1 MAIQFPVMMYK
12 GQHGTSSFQFK
23 GADNQDQYDAL
34 RNDGW
39 YNELRSAAQIK
50 SKLKEIEDERTQHR
64 NALIEKC
71 IDYGVGSREELQKMS
86 MEELLDLSD
95 AGKDSDVFQSPE
107 NGEFQ

>member
-1 MAIQFPVMMYK
+1 MMHFATK
-12 GQHGTSSFQFK
+12 VGTLNFV
-23 GADNQDQYDAL
+23 L
-34 RNDGW
+34 H
-39 YNELRSAAQIK
+39 AQIK
-50 SKLKEIEDERTQHR
+50 SKLQEIENERAQQR